1 MAGSNSSMKE
11 QVQSVKQLGDKMG
24 YGHLM
29 ALASALWRKKLC
41 DEHGERYKSGAFI
54 AVVDCVVEP
63 EHLRKMK
70 AELELYDYIVK
81 SVLEVNENG

>member
-1 MAGSNSSMKE
+1 MTIENQYKE
-11 QVQSVKQLGDKMG
+11 QVQILKKLGDEIG

-54 AVVDCVVEP
+54 PVVDCVVEP
-63 EHLRKMK
+63 QHLRKIK
-70 AELELYDYIVK
+70 SELELYDGIVK
-81 SVLEVNENG
+81 RALEVNENG